1 MNTGP
6 TAGLSS
12 EDTVNRST
20 GIERTTVDEIVLQ
33 KDAPI
38 KSLIRNVYCIGRN
51 YKLHAAE
58 LGNAV
63 PAEPMVFMK
72 PSHALT
78 WLDGQQG
85 LPLPL
90 HKGAV
95 HHELELVLRIERQVE
110 PGMTADEAVD
120 GLALG
125 IDFTLRDVQ
134 DVLKK
139 QGHPWLAAKGFL
151 HSAPLTPFMAYPGT
165 EATIHT
171 PFQLKLNGKTVQQ
184 GIASDM
190 IFNFDDLIQY
200 VAIHYGLGE
209 GDLIFTGTPAGV
221 GAVQAGDTLELL
233 WNGECV
239 GKGVIQTTEVK

>member
-1 MNTGP
+1 MVRP
-6 TAGLSS
+6 
-12 EDTVNRST
+12 
-20 GIERTTVDEIVLQ
+20 
-33 KDAPI
+33 
-38 KSLIRNVYCIGRN
+38 IRNVYCIGRN

-63 PAEPMVFMK
+63 PSEPMVFMK

-78 WLDGQQG
+78 WLDGQHT
-85 LPLPL
+85 LSLPL

-95 HHELELVLRIERQVE
+95 HHELELVLRIGRQVE
-110 PGMTADEAVD
+110 SGMTADEVVD

-134 DVLKK
+134 DELKK

-171 PFQLKLNGKTVQQ
+171 PFQLKLNGNTVQQ
-184 GIASDM
+184 GAASDM
-190 IFNFDDLIQY
+190 IFNFDELIQY

-221 GAVQAGDTLELL
+221 GAVQEGDTLELL
-233 WNGECV
+233 WNGACA